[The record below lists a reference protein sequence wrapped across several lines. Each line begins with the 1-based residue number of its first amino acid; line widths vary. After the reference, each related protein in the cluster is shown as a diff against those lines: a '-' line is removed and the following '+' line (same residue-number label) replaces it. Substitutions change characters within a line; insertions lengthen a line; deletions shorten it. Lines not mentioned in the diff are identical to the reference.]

1 MEDKPWWPSGIIQ
14 SHDESSVFTKWGT
27 TPLHVPN
34 LSIDWWNELDRSWG
48 EWPEVNEITEIRN
61 DQHGIW
67 LDIGDFEALVC
78 PIPTGNHSSRLAK
91 NMKIAKAISNLV
103 DLPVAGSEKDGD
115 YVLIYS
121 KQTPTEIT
129 GKSLAKL
136 HNALI
141 DGGWSTPNE
150 EKNWNDRLKS
160 AEDLLQTNTLWRAP
174 HSKYTIGIP
183 KFNLQKMRV
192 VPVSLNEKLIWRR
205 DTNLPILRQAVE
217 YDVVSEW
224 MNSIEEKYRSN
235 SVMRTST
242 GGLAH
247 MRYDVEIFN
256 KARYYIYEEKSD
268 SVDEYLSKVDRFQ
281 AKLGLMRLLKMGVPL
296 SIFGLI
302 STLWLS
308 SANHFENAT
317 IGYATFSIIGFISS
331 VIYRKLEP
339 DWRHE
344 L

>member
-14 SHDESSVFTKWGT
+14 SHDESSVYTKWGT

-48 EWPEVNEITEIRN
+48 EWPEVNEIVEIRN

-78 PIPTGNHSSRLAK
+78 PIPTGNHSSRLSK
-91 NMKIAKAISNLV
+91 NSKIVKVISDIV

-115 YVLIYS
+115 YVLIYP
-121 KQTPTEIT
+121 KKTPTEIT
-129 GKSLAKL
+129 GNSLAKL
-136 HNALI
+136 HTVLI
-141 DGGWSTPNE
+141 DGGWATPNDE
-150 EKNWNDRLKS
+150 RNWNNRLKS
-160 AEDLLQTNTLWRAP
+160 AEDILQTNTLWRAP
-174 HSKYTIGIP
+174 HCKNTIAIP

-192 VPVSLNEKLIWRR
+192 VPIFLSEKLIWKN

-217 YDVVSEW
+217 YNVLSEW
-224 MNSIEEKYRSN
+224 MNSIGEKYRSN
-235 SVMRTST
+235 SVMRTAT

-247 MRYDVEIFN
+247 MKYDVEIFK
-256 KARYYIYEEKSD
+256 KAQCYAYGEESN
-268 SVDEYLSKVDRFQ
+268 SIDEYLSKVDRFQ
-281 AKLGLMRLLKMGVPL
+281 AKLGIMRLLKMGIPL
-296 SIFGLI
+296 SIFGLV

-317 IGYATFSIIGFISS
+317 IGYVTFSIIGLISG
-331 VIYRKLEP
+331 VMYRNLEP